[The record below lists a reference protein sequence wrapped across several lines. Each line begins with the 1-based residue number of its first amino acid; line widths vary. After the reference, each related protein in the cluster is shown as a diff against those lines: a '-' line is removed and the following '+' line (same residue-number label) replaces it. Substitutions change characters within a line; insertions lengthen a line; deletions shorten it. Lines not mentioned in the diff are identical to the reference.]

1 MFETVSD
8 FSDGLLLEI
17 ASTCAG
23 AGAQLVLVN
32 QILSRLSFRIL
43 VLKPLLAA
51 HCEFPLGDCGWFLG
65 KQECF
70 GGTAE

>member
-1 MFETVSD
+1 MVSD

-32 QILSRLSFRIL
+32 QILSCLSFRIL

-51 HCEFPLGDCGWFLG
+51 HCEFPLG
-65 KQECF
+65 
-70 GGTAE
+70 